1 MSLAIAFYMHG
12 GWKKQRMMPPPSV
25 DECIEEAEASMEQ
38 TARLNP
44 SG

>member
-1 MSLAIAFYMHG
+1 
-12 GWKKQRMMPPPSV
+12 MMPPPGP
-25 DECIEEAEASMEQ
+25 DEAIEEAEASMEQ